1 MANAISCGEAFVL
14 QDAPGVTIFGFK
26 RVPENSNYFRHSTGG
41 KLPLEI
47 IGEI

>member
-26 RVPENSNYFRHSTGG
+26 RVPL
-41 KLPLEI
+41 KLKLFLGIEK
-47 IGEI
+47 G